1 MQVPQYTPQSPP
13 YHPCNRLATTTTHVA
28 APLIVVR
35 LFTVVFLG
43 KKNAD
48 SRFYCDFHSSWDK
61 KAKRAFRKCVLRL
74 KKWGKSTRKRLGKS
88 PISAFANAKRVC
100 KRRKLTLN
108 GPETQRKGF
117 QTRHGPRM
125 PRTVNAD
132 SKSTRATSY
141 PERCPGAP
149 PIVAWRRHIV
159 RLAWLTPNIN
169 ETRCWRPLEAA
180 RYCQLW
186 GEGGVG
192 GRGRG

>member
-1 MQVPQYTPQSPP
+1 MPESLTPWP
-13 YHPCNRLATTTTHVA
+13 RA
-28 APLIVVR
+28 
-35 LFTVVFLG
+35 VFLAQLRAPDYG
-43 KKNAD
+43 CL
-48 SRFYCDFHSSWDK
+48 YCDFHSSWDK

-159 RLAWLTPNIN
+159 RLAWLMYAQYKRN
-169 ETRCWRPLEAA
+169 EVLEAVGTVRQVAAATGVSKTTVA
-180 RYCQLW
+180 R
-186 GEGGVG
+186 
-192 GRGRG
+192 